1 MGTSPRLYNVCYFAL
16 FGVILKS
23 LGKHMVTSFCLKFY
37 MVTLLLTYINMFPLF
52 SIFHFHRLPIC
63 SQSTRNVEDF
73 LDNCGAAHG

>member
-1 MGTSPRLYNVCYFAL
+1 
-16 FGVILKS
+16 
-23 LGKHMVTSFCLKFY
+23 MVTSFCLKFY